1 MENSQPQPPV
11 EPVRPVDPPT
21 GWPLCER
28 DDAEGIRAYN
38 TYVNEWTTWASADP
52 LEDKDKWGEALKL
65 VNICGGKNPFSCA
78 ITQAAEKELEG
89 ERYEKKWYPRSRIR
103 GIRPYNEE
111 GPSFNSRIFEGLTP
125 VRPQTN

>member
-28 DDAEGIRAYN
+28 DDAKGIRAYN

-52 LEDKDKWGEALKL
+52 LEYKDKWGEALKL
-65 VNICGGKNPFSCA
+65 VNIGGGKKPLGCA
-78 ITQAAEKELEG
+78 ITQAAERELEG
-89 ERYEKKWYPRSRIR
+89 ERYE
-103 GIRPYNEE
+103 N
-111 GPSFNSRIFEGLTP
+111 
-125 VRPQTN
+125 VC